1 MADDDLR
8 RDTISAPDAGPANR
22 AKITE
27 AEYSRAFSP
36 DIKRSARLLIKSAL
50 LHPVLFLRTFRK
62 HPNLENHFDDYAHNV
77 SFGRT
82 DHPLDD
88 MGPMQGVFTVVP
100 KLIFRTSQSVLKVD
114 LTQQHGNQFLFQA
127 KAYNIFKLIR
137 PEHFYKHV
145 YEIDAHT
152 PATLLSLRIDIL
164 RDDVYRVRL
173 QTDGNFDSTFT
184 PMVIDD
190 ITDDDCKVDL
200 HEDEQCYRL
209 QTSKLSLH
217 IYKDDF
223 RIEIYDRDGNRIT
236 SSGGRTD
243 NHFGITYDSYPMGFV
258 RDKRHKHWYAVNSFD
273 LTHDES
279 IYGLGEHFGPVNKVG
294 ETLRLWITEGV
305 GNSTGRVYK
314 TVPFYV
320 STRGYGVFF
329 NQTSP
334 MTFWVGSKEKS
345 KVQVAVEEQK
355 LDYFLFAG
363 DIKDVLKSYTSLTGR
378 PPVLPKYSFG
388 TWISR
393 MSYTSQQEVLDV
405 ASILREKQFPADVI
419 NLDVSWFTNDWECD
433 WQFDPVRFPDHKA
446 MCSHLHDNGFRL
458 SLWQQPYVLKGT
470 APWEEAR
477 KMDLLARPAVPFSF
491 CGQFEAAPIDFSKP
505 EAAAWYKNRLLR
517 PLLEAGVDIIKTD
530 FGEGIPPAMHFSAGT
545 GHDLHN
551 VYPLL
556 YNKAAFEITREVHG
570 EDNAMVWGRSAYA
583 GSQRYPVQ
591 WSGDNASTFG
601 AMQAS
606 LRGGLGYGL
615 SGFTHW
621 SQDTG
626 GFVGEPTDELMIRWT
641 QLSIFQSHL
650 RYHGCY
656 PFREPWQFSEETQC
670 ILREYLNYRYQ
681 LIPYL
686 YSESIEST
694 SSGLPILRPLVL
706 DYQQDPTVHA
716 IDDQFLCGSSIL
728 LAPVMREDSRRNCY
742 LPEGVWY
749 DFFSKEPINGRQWI
763 TRDSPL
769 NRIPAWLRGGSV
781 IPFGPVVQST
791 GELTDDTPLD
801 FLVLLDEEERAGGIF
816 HLNRHNSFAI
826 AANSSSAQIVVTCE
840 KGLPLGSVRVFGPG
854 GEIEKSCIVLQQVD
868 KLAVP

>member
-1 MADDDLR
+1 MNTNNLNAK
-8 RDTISAPDAGPANR
+8 TQSAVNSVTAQRTGT
-22 AKITE
+22 TE
-27 AEYSRAFSP
+27 AEYAKAFCP
-36 DIKRSARLLIKSAL
+36 NIKRSAWLLVKNAF
-50 LHPVLFLRTFRK
+50 LHPVLFVRTFRK
-62 HPNLENHFDDYAHNV
+62 HANLENHFDDYAPGV

-88 MGPMQGVFTVVP
+88 IGPMQGAFTVVP
-100 KLIFRTSQSVLKVD
+100 KLVFRTSQSVLNVELVKRQD
-114 LTQQHGNQFLFQA
+114 NQFLFRA
-127 KAYNIFKLIR
+127 KAYNIFRLIS

-145 YEIDAHT
+145 YEIDGKT
-152 PATLLSLRIDIL
+152 PSQLLHLRIDIP
-164 RDDVYRVRL
+164 RDDVCRVRL
-173 QTDGNFDSTFT
+173 QKSKDFDDAFT
-184 PMVIDD
+184 PMVAND
-190 ITDDDCKVDL
+190 ITDDSCKVDL
-200 HEDEQCYRL
+200 IEDEHCYRL
-209 QTSKLSLH
+209 QTGKLRLH
-217 IYKDDF
+217 IQKADF
-223 RIEIYDRDGNRIT
+223 RIEVFDGDGNKIT
-236 SSGGRTD
+236 STGGRTD

-258 RDKRHKHWYAVNSFD
+258 RDRRHKHWYAVNSFD

-329 NQTSP
+329 NHTHP

-345 KVQVAVEEQK
+345 KVQVAVEEQR
-355 LDYFLFAG
+355 LDYYLFAG
-363 DIKDVLKSYTSLTGR
+363 NIKEILNSYTKLTGR
-378 PPVLPKYSFG
+378 APVLPKYSFG

-393 MSYTSQQEVLDV
+393 MSYTSQQEIRDV
-405 ASILREKQFPADVI
+405 ANTLREKQFPADVI

-433 WQFDPVRFPDHKA
+433 WQFDPIRFPDHKA
-446 MCSHLHDNGFRL
+446 MCSELHDNGFRL

-470 APWEEAR
+470 APWKEACD
-477 KMDLLARPAVPFSF
+477 KNLLASSKVPFSF
-491 CGQFEAAPIDFSKP
+491 CGQFEAAPIDFTNP
-505 EAAAWYKNRLLR
+505 EAASWYKNRLIK

-530 FGEGIPPAMHFSAGT
+530 FGEGINPTMEFAGGD
-545 GHDLHN
+545 GHALHN

-556 YNKAAFEITREVHG
+556 YNKAAFEVTREVHG

-615 SGFTHW
+615 CGFTYW

-626 GFVGEPTDELMIRWT
+626 GFVGEPTDELMVRWT

-656 PFREPWQFSEETQC
+656 PFREPWQFSAEAQI
-670 ILREYLNYRYQ
+670 ILREYLNYRYR
-681 LIPYL
+681 LIPYF
-686 YSESIEST
+686 YSEAIDSA

-706 DYQQDPTVHA
+706 DFQHDRTVHA
-716 IDDQFLCGSSIL
+716 IDDQFMSGRSIL
-728 LAPVMREDSRRNCY
+728 VAPVMREDNRRTFY

-749 DFFSKEPINGRQWI
+749 DFFSKEPVDGRQWI
-763 TRDSPL
+763 SRDCPL
-769 NRIPAWLRGGSV
+769 DRIPIWLRGGSV

-791 GELTDDTPLD
+791 SELTDETPLEL
-801 FLVLLDEEERAGGIF
+801 LVLLDKDERASGEF
-816 HLNRHNSFAI
+816 HVNRETAYSI
-826 AANSSSAQIVVTCE
+826 AAHSSGEQVHVTID
-840 KGLPLGSVRVFGPG
+840 KGLPLARVRVFGQT
-854 GEIEKSCIVLQQVD
+854 GEFAGDDVIV
-868 KLAVP
+868 KLA

>member
-1 MADDDLR
+1 MDNDNLNAN
-8 RDTISAPDAGPANR
+8 TESAVDRVAAQR
-22 AKITE
+22 TEITE
-27 AEYSRAFSP
+27 AEYSKAFCP
-36 DIKRSARLLIKSAL
+36 DIKLSVRLLIKNIF

-62 HPNLENHFDDYAHNV
+62 HANLEHHFDEYAHAV

-88 MGPMQGVFTVVP
+88 MGPMQGAFTSIP
-100 KLIFRTSQSVLKVD
+100 KLLFRTSQSVLSVD
-114 LTQQHGNQFLFQA
+114 LVQQQDNQFLFQA
-127 KAYNIFKLIR
+127 KAYNIFNLIS

-145 YEIDAHT
+145 YEIDGKAPT
-152 PATLLSLRIDIL
+152 ALLNLRIDIP
-164 RDDVYRVRL
+164 RDDVCRVRL
-173 QTDGNFDSTFT
+173 QKADTFDDAFT
-184 PMVIDD
+184 PMIAND

-200 HEDEQCYRL
+200 IEDDLCYRL
-209 QTSKLSLH
+209 QTGKLGLRV
-217 IYKDDF
+217 YKADF
-223 RIEIYDRDGNRIT
+223 RIELFDRDGNRIT
-236 SSGGRTD
+236 STGGRTD
-243 NHFGITYDSYPMGFV
+243 NHFGISYDSYPMGFV
-258 RDKRHKHWYAVNSFD
+258 RDRRHKYWYAVNAFD

-279 IYGLGEHFGPVNKVG
+279 IYGLGEHFGPMNKVG

-345 KVQVAVEEQK
+345 KIQVAVEEQK
-355 LDYFLFAG
+355 LDYYLFAG
-363 DIKDVLKSYTSLTGR
+363 SIKEILNSYTSLTGR
-378 PPVLPKYSFG
+378 SPVLPKYSFG

-393 MSYTSQQEVLDV
+393 MSYQSQEQVLEV
-405 ASILREKQFPADVI
+405 ANILREKQFPADVI
-419 NLDVSWFTNDWECD
+419 HLDVSWFANDWECD
-433 WQFDPVRFPDHKA
+433 WQFDRRRFPDPEA
-446 MCSHLHDNGFRL
+446 MCSRLHDNGFRL
-458 SLWQQPYVLKGT
+458 SLWQQPYILKGT
-470 APWEEAR
+470 APWNEACD
-477 KMDLLARPAVPFSF
+477 KNLLARSKVPFAF
-491 CGQFEAAPIDFSKP
+491 CGQFEAAPIDFTRP
-505 EAAAWYKNRLLR
+505 EAATWYKNRLIR
-517 PLLEAGVDIIKTD
+517 PLLEAGVDVIKTD
-530 FGEGIPPAMHFSAGT
+530 FGEGVHPAMQFAGGT
-545 GHDLHN
+545 GHALHN

-556 YNKAAFEITREVHG
+556 YNKAAFEITQEVHG

-615 SGFTHW
+615 SGFAYW

-656 PFREPWQFSEETQC
+656 PFREPWQFSEEAQG
-670 ILREYLNYRYQ
+670 ILREYLNYRYR

-686 YSESIEST
+686 YSESIAGA
-694 SSGLPILRPLVL
+694 SSGLPVLRPLVL
-706 DYQQDPTVHA
+706 DYQQDRTVHGM
-716 IDDQFLCGSSIL
+716 DDQFMSGRSIL
-728 LAPVMREDSRRNCY
+728 VAPVMREDTRRTFY

-749 DFFSKEPINGRQWI
+749 DFFSKELLDGRQWI
-763 TRDSPL
+763 TRDCPL
-769 NRIPAWLRGGSV
+769 NRIPVWLKGGSV

-791 GELTDDTPLD
+791 SELTDDTPLE
-801 FLVLLDEEERAGGIF
+801 FVVLLDSDNKAAGEFNMSRQASYLITAESDGERV
-816 HLNRHNSFAI
+816 L
-826 AANSSSAQIVVTCE
+826 VTIGE
-840 KGLPLGSVRVFGPG
+840 DLPLAKVRVFGQT
-854 GEIEKSCIVLQQVD
+854 GEFASDDVVL
-868 KLAVP
+868 KPA